1 MLTFSA
7 FLQERVLSIGLN
19 PKHEQHR
26 EKYRQQMHDMIQK
39 AYSHPDIG
47 GYGGHKSGSKEES
60 DAIHDD
66 ITHSVIKAVRR
77 DGKLSA
83 VNLYKKKH
91 GLKSIASATDET
103 KQGKA
108 DWKKTKLEDHEKKRA
123 WGETSGSVEH
133 LQTKMGVPKIPSSRA
148 KELLGKDVKPVE
160 GDPHKYVRKIG
171 SHDHEKVMMGHPK
184 TS

>member
-66 ITHSVIKAVRR
+66 ITHSVINTV
-77 DGKLSA
+77 S
-83 VNLYKKKH
+83 
-91 GLKSIASATDET
+91 
-103 KQGKA
+103 
-108 DWKKTKLEDHEKKRA
+108 
-123 WGETSGSVEH
+123 
-133 LQTKMGVPKIPSSRA
+133 
-148 KELLGKDVKPVE
+148 
-160 GDPHKYVRKIG
+160 
-171 SHDHEKVMMGHPK
+171 
-184 TS
+184 